1 MLDASMPASSAPSWL
16 SFAGFGWM
24 SGIFMADILV
34 RDRRATAKL
43 VYSSGMNEDLLN
55 SDRFD
60 GRAGKLRQG
69 ERSGAVGEGLPFGCS
84 VRGHFRTRHGQIAR
98 RHRGGPDRP

>member
-16 SFAGFGWM
+16 SFAGFRWM
-24 SGIFMADILV
+24 SGMFMADILV
-34 RDRRATAKL
+34 RDRRAAAKL
-43 VYSSGMNEDLLN
+43 VYSCGMNEDLLN

-69 ERSGAVGEGLPFGCS
+69 ERSGAVGEVLAFGCS
-84 VRGHFRTRHGQIAR
+84 LRAHCRTRHGQMAR
-98 RHRGGPDRP
+98 RHRGGPDMP